1 MLDDNENGHENL
13 VLFLL
18 LLQKLGDVLLA
29 AEFLVLTL
37 SILNDSETISAG

>member
-13 VLFLL
+13 VLFF
-18 LLQKLGDVLLA
+18 LLQNLGDVLLA